1 MTNPYIWKTTI
12 TNPEC
17 FFGRKEEVEDIY
29 ERINSEDP
37 QSVAVVS
44 ERKMGKSSL
53 LYYLYH
59 KKEEYLRDPEKY
71 VFISVDIQGETINS
85 RDDFFKVILE
95 RLRENEK
102 LRDRIVVDDKDNH
115 ENVKKT
121 VSKLNADGYKLIL
134 FLDEFDLLVQKES
147 IPPELYENLRALAN
161 SYAVAY
167 ITATVKSPTQL
178 TKEHGSPFF
187 NIFTGKNLGAFS
199 KEEAMELI
207 EGPSAREGV
216 PLKNDAKFVFEIA
229 GLHPYFIQIACSKL
243 FKYKSE
249 KEHLSKSDRDKICE
263 EILEESTF
271 QFEHIWKHLSKKEK
285 EVLLKLAKS
294 ESTDSKEEYILK
306 DLIRKGYVIKK
317 GKGHIIFSSVFKVF
331 VVQKREK
338 PVDIDLE
345 HQSMQNLSD
354 TEVADEIKKMIREL
368 ENEIDEMGAKPD
380 LQDLCERAEKLKNAF
395 REDVN
400 NLTTNIR
407 VLDGIKK
414 NDPGEQD
421 PIFAARRRTTVNEIE
436 KIKNDLDISKVK
448 DFYKLKSDIKRNLGC
463 VQHDE
468 I

>member
-1 MTNPYIWKTTI
+1 V
-12 TNPEC
+12 
-17 FFGRKEEVEDIY
+17 KEKWG
-29 ERINSEDP
+29 N
-37 QSVAVVS
+37 
-44 ERKMGKSSL
+44 L
-53 LYYLYH
+53 LYCIIFTI
-59 KKEEYLRDPEKY
+59 KKRS
-71 VFISVDIQGETINS
+71 ISGIRKNISKDE
-85 RDDFFKVILE
+85 FFKIILE
-95 RLRENEK
+95 KLRKNEK
-102 LRDRIVVDDKDNH
+102 LRDSIVVDDKDNH

-134 FLDEFDLLVQKES
+134 FLDEFDLLVQKKS
-147 IPPELYENLRALAN
+147 IPLELYENLRALAN
-161 SYAVAY
+161 NYKVAY
-167 ITATVKSPTQL
+167 ITATVKSPTEL

-187 NIFTGKNLGAFS
+187 NIFTRRNLGTFS

-229 GLHPYFIQIACSKL
+229 GLHPFFIQIACSKL
-243 FKYKSE
+243 FKYKS
-249 KEHLSKSDRDKICE
+249 KKKRLSKSDRDKICE
-263 EILEESTF
+263 DILEDSTF
-271 QFEHIWKHLSKKEK
+271 QFGQIWKYLSKEEK

-294 ESTDSKEEYILK
+294 ESTDSKDEYILK

-345 HQSMQNLSD
+345 HQGMQNLSD
-354 TEVADEIKKMIREL
+354 IEVADEIKKMIREL

-380 LQDLCERAEKLKNAF
+380 LQDLCERAEKLKNAL

-421 PIFAARRRTTVNEIE
+421 PIFASRRQTTVSEIE

-448 DFYKLKSDIKRNLGC
+448 KFYKLKSDIQRNIGC
-463 VQHDE
+463 VQHEE

>member
-71 VFISVDIQGETINS
+71 VFIYVDIQGETFNS
-85 RDDFFKVILE
+85 RDEFFKVILE

-102 LRDRIVVDDKDNH
+102 LRDSIVVDDKDNH

-147 IPPELYENLRALAN
+147 IPQLYENLRALAN
-161 SYAVAY
+161 NYAVDY
-167 ITATVKSPTQL
+167 ITATVKSPTEL

-187 NIFTGKNLGAFS
+187 NIFTRRNLGAFS

-243 FKYKSE
+243 FKYKSK
-249 KEHLSKSDRDKICE
+249 KERLSKSDRDKICE
-263 EILEESTF
+263 DILEDSTF
-271 QFEHIWKHLSKKEK
+271 QFGQIWKHLSKKEK

-294 ESTDSKEEYILK
+294 ESTDTKAEYILK

-317 GKGHIIFSSVFKVF
+317 GKGHNIFSSVFKVF

-345 HQSMQNLSD
+345 HQSMQIFSD
-354 TEVADEIKKMIREL
+354 TEVADKIGEMMIEL

-380 LQDLCERAEKLKNAF
+380 LQDLCERAEKLKNAL

-421 PIFAARRRTTVNEIE
+421 PIFASRRRTTVNEIE

-463 VQHDE
+463 VQHEE

>member
-29 ERINSEDP
+29 DRINSEDP

-71 VFISVDIQGETINS
+71 VFICVDIQGETINS
-85 RDDFFKVILE
+85 KDEFFKIILE
-95 RLRENEK
+95 KLRKNEK
-102 LRDRIVVDDKDNH
+102 LRDSIVVDDKDNH

-134 FLDEFDLLVQKES
+134 FLDEFDLLVQKKS
-147 IPPELYENLRALAN
+147 IPLELYENLRALAN
-161 SYAVAY
+161 NYKVAY
-167 ITATVKSPTQL
+167 ITATVKSPTEL

-187 NIFTGKNLGAFS
+187 NIFTRRNLGTFS

-229 GLHPYFIQIACSKL
+229 GLHPFFIQIACSKL
-243 FKYKSE
+243 FKYKS
-249 KEHLSKSDRDKICE
+249 KKKRLSKSDRDKICE
-263 EILEESTF
+263 DILEDSTF
-271 QFEHIWKHLSKKEK
+271 QFGQIWKYLSKEEK

-294 ESTDSKEEYILK
+294 ESTDSKDEYILK

-345 HQSMQNLSD
+345 HQGMQNLSD
-354 TEVADEIKKMIREL
+354 IEVADEIKKMIREL

-380 LQDLCERAEKLKNAF
+380 LQDLCERAEKLKNAL

-421 PIFAARRRTTVNEIE
+421 PIFASRRQTTVSEIE

-448 DFYKLKSDIKRNLGC
+448 KFYKLKSDIQRNIGC
-463 VQHDE
+463 VQHEE

>member
-59 KKEEYLRDPEKY
+59 KKDEYLRDPEKY

-85 RDDFFKVILE
+85 KDDFFKVILE

-167 ITATVKSPTQL
+167 ITATVKSPTEL

-187 NIFTGKNLGAFS
+187 NIFTRRNLGAFS

-243 FKYKSE
+243 FKYKSK
-249 KEHLSKSDRDKICE
+249 KEHLSKSDRDEICE
-263 EILEESTF
+263 DILEESMF

-317 GKGHIIFSSVFKVF
+317 GKGYIIFSSAFKVF
-331 VVQKREK
+331 VVRKREK
-338 PVDIDLE
+338 SVDIDLE
-345 HQSMQNLSD
+345 HQNMQKFSD
-354 TEVADEIKKMIREL
+354 TEVADKILEMMREL

-380 LQDLCERAEKLKNAF
+380 LQDLCERAEELKKELTND
-395 REDVN
+395 RI

-414 NDPGEQD
+414 SDPGEQD

-436 KIKNDLDISKVK
+436 KIRNDLDSSKVK
-448 DFYKLKSDIKRNLGC
+448 KFYTLKSDIKRNLGC
-463 VQHDE
+463 VQHEE